1 MKVSLLLLLAA
12 TTACLAKK
20 DYSAYCG
27 ACKAVVDE
35 LYFSVAHEDQ
45 SKTLQTGSFRV
56 DSAGRQ
62 VGLRERRY
70 AGSETHLTELLE
82 EVCAL
87 MQNYG
92 TTTDT
97 STGARGFLR
106 INSRAGETIS
116 ISNVNLSSGGTKEL
130 TDACNYLVSEYE
142 DDIIGLFLDE
152 LSQQEI
158 ERELCNDVT
167 MYCGSK
173 HTEL

>member
-1 MKVSLLLLLAA
+1 MLHVSPP
-12 TTACLAKK
+12 
-20 DYSAYCG
+20 S
-27 ACKAVVDE
+27 
-35 LYFSVAHEDQ
+35 FP
-45 SKTLQTGSFRV
+45 QTGSFRV

-130 TDACNYLVSEYE
+130 TDAVSCVFAFV
-142 DDIIGLFLDE
+142 GAFLCVCAVSF
-152 LSQQEI
+152 L
-158 ERELCNDVT
+158 
-167 MYCGSK
+167 
-173 HTEL
+173 